1 MNMVGNSRGG
11 AKGCAEH
18 FMNTRDNEHI
28 ELFELRGFM
37 SDTLEGALNEVYA
50 ISRGTKCQ
58 KFLYSLSLNPP
69 PDAQVST
76 AAFEDAIERVE
87 KELGLTDQPRAIVF
101 HEKKGR
107 RHAHCVW
114 SRIDAAEMKAV
125 NMSFDREKLQTIS
138 RELFLHHGWKMPPG
152 LANREH
158 SDPRNYTLA
167 EWQQSRRSDRHP
179 QAIKRDFE
187 DAWAISDS
195 RAAFVHALEERGYRI
210 AKGNRRSFVAVDAH
224 GEVYA
229 IARQAGVK
237 TKEVRAR
244 LGDGDDLPEV
254 ETIQAQFAAEMTET
268 TARLKGELIAK
279 HDHNEL
285 EFEDRRIEL
294 VRKQRSE
301 RERLEHTH
309 KSRQKAETLERQ
321 ARFRKGFAGI
331 WDRLNGSHGKLKRQN
346 ETEAKA
352 SAKRDREENDALI
365 FRHLGERKRLSLFRV
380 SLRRDYGR
388 QRARLE
394 RESQHHLGITTKPT
408 GPEPN
413 R

>member
-1 MNMVGNSRGG
+1 MNLVGNSRGG
-11 AKGCAEH
+11 AKGCAQH
-18 FMNTRDNEHI
+18 FMNTRDNEHV

-37 SDTLEGALNEVYA
+37 SDSLEGALNEVYA

-58 KFLYSLSLNPP
+58 QFLYSLSLNPP
-69 PDAQVST
+69 PDEHVST

-87 KELGLTDQPRAIVF
+87 KKLNLIDQPRAIVF

-114 SRIDAAEMKAV
+114 SRIDASEMKAIQ
-125 NMSFDREKLQTIS
+125 MSFDREKLQTIS

-167 EWQQSRRSDRHP
+167 EWQQSRRVNRHP

-195 RAAFVHALEERGYRI
+195 KSAFIHALEERGYRI

-224 GEVYA
+224 GEIYA

-237 TKEVRAR
+237 TKEVRTR
-244 LGDGDDLPEV
+244 LGDENEFPAV
-254 ETIQAQFAAEMTET
+254 ETVQEQFAGEMSE
-268 TARLKGELIAK
+268 ANQRLKGELEI
-279 HDHNEL
+279 HSSQNEL
-285 EFEDRRIEL
+285 EFERQREALVHKQRIERSAL
-294 VRKQRSE
+294 QKQQEARRRS
-301 RERLEHTH
+301 
-309 KSRQKAETLERQ
+309 ETLERQ
-321 ARFRKGFAGI
+321 ARFRRGLPGL
-331 WDRLNGSHGKLKRQN
+331 WDRLNGTHGKTKRRN
-346 ETEAKA
+346 EAEAHL
-352 SAKRDREENDALI
+352 SDKRDREEKDALV
-365 FRHLGERKRLSLFRV
+365 FKHLGERKHLSMFRV
-380 SLRRDYGR
+380 AMRRDYGR

-394 RESQHHLGITTKPT
+394 KDTRRFTGVALKPS
-408 GPEPN
+408 GPEMN
-413 R
+413 